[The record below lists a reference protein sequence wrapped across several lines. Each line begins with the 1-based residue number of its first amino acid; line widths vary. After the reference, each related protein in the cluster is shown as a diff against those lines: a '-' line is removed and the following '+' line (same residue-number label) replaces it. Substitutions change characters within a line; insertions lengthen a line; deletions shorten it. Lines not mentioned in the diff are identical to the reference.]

1 MIASRFLGTRFL
13 VLAVAVVCFLP
24 ACKINVKKDGD
35 EKDKKVDISTP
46 IGGIHVSKG
55 IDPRDLGLAIYPGAR
70 PKKDPENDK
79 GANVHISSPYF
90 GLKVVAQEYESDD
103 SAEKLV
109 TFYSDQ
115 LKKYGNV
122 IECHGKWKGKDANV
136 NVSNGS
142 SKKSHELTCDKDN
155 SAIPLNSRLART
167 RINTWS
173 PLSHKGKG
181 ANSLWCGSRF
191 EEKTTRS
198 SFSNVIRPPGK
209 PAMRRLAPLCRLL

>member
-1 MIASRFLGTRFL
+1 MIASRFLGIRFL
-13 VLAVAVVCFLP
+13 VLAVAVVSFLP
-24 ACKINVKKDGD
+24 ACKINVKKDAD

-90 GLKVVAQEYESDD
+90 GLKVVAQEYETDD

-136 NVSNGS
+136 NVSKDS

-155 SAIPLNSRLART
+155 SGDSIELKVGTDENQHLVAIEPQ
-167 RINTWS
+167 
-173 PLSHKGKG
+173 GKG
-181 ANSLWCGSRF
+181 CKFALVRVEVRG
-191 EEKTTRS
+191 EDDT
-198 SFSNVIRPPGK
+198 I
-209 PAMRRLAPLCRLL
+209 

>member
-1 MIASRFLGTRFL
+1 MVASRFLGTRFL
-13 VLAVAVVCFLP
+13 VLAVAVVSFLP
-24 ACKINVKKDGD
+24 ACKVNVKKGAD

-136 NVSNGS
+136 NVSNNS

-155 SAIPLNSRLART
+155 SGDSIELKVGTDENQHLVAIEPQ
-167 RINTWS
+167 
-173 PLSHKGKG
+173 GKG
-181 ANSLWCGSRF
+181 CKFALVRVEVRG
-191 EEKTTRS
+191 EDDT
-198 SFSNVIRPPGK
+198 I
-209 PAMRRLAPLCRLL
+209 

>member
-13 VLAVAVVCFLP
+13 VLAVAVVSFLP
-24 ACKINVKKDGD
+24 ACKINVKKDAD
-35 EKDKKVDISTP
+35 EKEKKVDISTP

-90 GLKVVAQEYESDD
+90 GLKVVAQEYETDD
-103 SAEKLV
+103 SVEKLV

-136 NVSNGS
+136 NVSDDS
-142 SKKSHELTCDKDN
+142 SKKSHEPTCDKDN
-155 SAIPLNSRLART
+155 SGNSIELKVGTDENQHLVAIEPQ
-167 RINTWS
+167 
-173 PLSHKGKG
+173 GKG
-181 ANSLWCGSRF
+181 CKFALVRVEVRG
-191 EEKTTRS
+191 EDDT
-198 SFSNVIRPPGK
+198 I
-209 PAMRRLAPLCRLL
+209 

>member
-13 VLAVAVVCFLP
+13 VLAVAIVSFLP
-24 ACKINVKKDGD
+24 ACKINVKRDAD

-55 IDPRDLGLAIYPGAR
+55 IDPRELGLTIYPGAR

-90 GLKVVAQEYESDD
+90 GLKVVAQEYETDD

-122 IECHGKWKGKDANV
+122 IECHGKWKGKDAHV
-136 NVSNGS
+136 NVSKDS

-155 SAIPLNSRLART
+155 SGDSIELKVGTDENQHLVAIEPQ
-167 RINTWS
+167 
-173 PLSHKGKG
+173 GKG
-181 ANSLWCGSRF
+181 CKFALVRVEVRG
-191 EEKTTRS
+191 EDDT
-198 SFSNVIRPPGK
+198 I
-209 PAMRRLAPLCRLL
+209 

>member
-136 NVSNGS
+136 NLSNGS

-155 SAIPLNSRLART
+155 SGDSIELKVGTDENQHLVAIEPQ
-167 RINTWS
+167 
-173 PLSHKGKG
+173 GKG
-181 ANSLWCGSRF
+181 CKFALVRVEVRG
-191 EEKTTRS
+191 EDDT
-198 SFSNVIRPPGK
+198 I
-209 PAMRRLAPLCRLL
+209 

>member
-13 VLAVAVVCFLP
+13 VLAVAVVSFLP

-136 NVSNGS
+136 NVSNNS

-155 SAIPLNSRLART
+155 SGDSIELKVGTDENQHLVAIEPQ
-167 RINTWS
+167 
-173 PLSHKGKG
+173 GKG
-181 ANSLWCGSRF
+181 CKFALVRVEVRG
-191 EEKTTRS
+191 EDDT
-198 SFSNVIRPPGK
+198 I
-209 PAMRRLAPLCRLL
+209 

>member
-155 SAIPLNSRLART
+155 SGDSIELKVGADENQHLVAIEPQ
-167 RINTWS
+167 
-173 PLSHKGKG
+173 GKG
-181 ANSLWCGSRF
+181 CKFALVRVEVRG
-191 EEKTTRS
+191 EDDT
-198 SFSNVIRPPGK
+198 I
-209 PAMRRLAPLCRLL
+209 